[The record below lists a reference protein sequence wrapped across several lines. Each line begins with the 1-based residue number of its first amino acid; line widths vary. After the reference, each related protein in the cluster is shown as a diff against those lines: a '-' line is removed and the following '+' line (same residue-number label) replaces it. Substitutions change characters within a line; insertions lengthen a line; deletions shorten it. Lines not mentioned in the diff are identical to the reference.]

1 MKYLNRCPEPDT
13 VFGGYSEA
21 IHMNRIAE
29 GFVVKER
36 RLLSIRSAEVA
47 IPDSEALV
55 HLQFRRFAGCP
66 ICDLHL
72 HSFAARHRELAAASV
87 REVVV
92 FHSSQ
97 DELLKFC
104 AALPFDVIA
113 DPEKR
118 LYAQFGVQSELRA
131 LLNPGVWVP
140 ILQGVIRSFGQVL
153 LKRMPMPSLNPGGGR
168 FGLPAD
174 FLIASTGMILACNYG
189 SHAYDQWSM
198 DELLDLARL
207 ARSGQ
212 VGSAPGSSA
221 R

>member
-1 MKYLNRCPEPDT
+1 MTRL
-13 VFGGYSEA
+13 EA
-21 IHMNRIAE
+21 
-29 GFVVKER
+29 GSVVKER
-36 RLLSIRSAEVA
+36 RLNSIRSAEVA

-87 REVVV
+87 REVIV
-92 FHSSQ
+92 FHSSK

-104 AALPFDVIA
+104 AGLPFEVIA

-118 LYAQFGVQSELRA
+118 LYAQFDVQSELRA
-131 LLNPGVWVP
+131 LFHPGVWVR

-153 LKRMPMPSLNPGGGR
+153 RKQMPMPSLNPGGGR

-174 FLIASTGMILACNYG
+174 FLIAPSGMILACKYG
-189 SHAYDQWSM
+189 SHAYDQWSL
-198 DELLDLARL
+198 DEVLDLARL
-207 ARSGQ
+207 ARSETAR
-212 VGSAPGSSA
+212 SALV
-221 R
+221 